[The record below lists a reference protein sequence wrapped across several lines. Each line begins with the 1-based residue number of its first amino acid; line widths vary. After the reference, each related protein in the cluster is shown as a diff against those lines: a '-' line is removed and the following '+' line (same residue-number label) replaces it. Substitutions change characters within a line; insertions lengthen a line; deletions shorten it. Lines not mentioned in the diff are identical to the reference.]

1 MNQVSRTGLWRN
13 GPQDS
18 CGNDEA
24 THSESCWSGKAHKK
38 VNATVWGWVG
48 LSLGK
53 RKGGPGS
60 GQAAGRA
67 GRSPVDARTLNAQG
81 DAQVDASP
89 AGVCQATVTAQIVAS
104 NALDPLER
112 TLPFQQPLL
121 GVSARLWTSHGRGRI
136 PLHLLE
142 PAETTATDHSH
153 SRPCR
158 KAAPR
163 MLPWRALAGLEQDPC
178 PVFLAYSS
186 LPPARPR

>member
-18 CGNDEA
+18 YGNDEA
-24 THSESCWSGKAHKK
+24 THSESCWCGKAHKK
-38 VNATVWGWVG
+38 VNATVWGWAG
-48 LSLGK
+48 LSLD
-53 RKGGPGS
+53 
-60 GQAAGRA
+60 

-142 PAETTATDHSH
+142 PAETTAADHSH
-153 SRPCR
+153 SGPCR